1 MDAKTTIETE
11 DKRELPFLF
20 DTSFDAKKVQKP
32 ATDDEPEAPPE
43 PTFSAAELEDA
54 RQQGYQAGHKA
65 ALLEAAS
72 NIEREILQL
81 LEQIREEFSTLAEA
95 QSEAN
100 QQMMRDGAEV
110 AVTVMRKL
118 MPATVAEHGAAEV
131 EALIADCLNH
141 LIGHPRITV
150 RVSPRHVAD
159 IEKRLDALLAECGF
173 EGRFLVE
180 EDDTLE
186 QADCRLEWPG
196 GGAERRVAQVWHEID
211 ELLQGYREQVAG
223 EGEDKVGETGDAA

>member
-1 MDAKTTIETE
+1 MDTDRTVEVE

-20 DTSFDAKKVQKP
+20 DTSFDAERVSQP
-32 ATDDEPEAPPE
+32 DPNDEPEAPPE
-43 PTFSAAELEDA
+43 PTYSAAELEDA
-54 RQQGYQAGHKA
+54 RQAGYQAGHKA

-81 LEQIREEFSTLAEA
+81 LEQIREQFSTVAEV
-95 QSEAN
+95 QTQAN
-100 QQMMRDGAEV
+100 RQMLQDGAEV
-110 AVTVMRKL
+110 AVGVMRKL
-118 MPATVAEHGAAEV
+118 MPATVAQHGTTEV
-131 EALIADCLNH
+131 DAFITDCLQH

-150 RVSPRHVAD
+150 WVSPLHVAD

-180 EDDTLE
+180 EDDTLG

-196 GGAERRVAQVWHEID
+196 GSAERSVAQVWHEIG
-211 ELLQGYREQVAG
+211 ELLRSYRGQQAEESASSV
-223 EGEDKVGETGDAA
+223 DETGESA